1 MKYLKLHSIN
11 KSLRLARYF
20 THTAMAIYFLI
31 VYVTCVNH
39 AGITYGENA

>member
-20 THTAMAIYFLI
+20 THTAMAFLFYFI
-31 VYVTCVNH
+31 VYVTRVNH
-39 AGITYGENA
+39 AGITY